1 MLVKDLGEF
10 KLIER
15 FRKQI
20 KLDPSVIVGSGDDCA
35 VLEFDKKRYQLFT
48 CDMLV
53 ENIDFTLKDNPY
65 FIGRKAVA
73 VSISDIASSSGLPK
87 HCVISLGIPKNTPL
101 KFLDSLFKG
110 MLDICK
116 EFKINIAGGDLSAS
130 NKIIIDV
137 TMLGL
142 VEKKYLT
149 LRSAAKSGDYIFVTG
164 ELGGSILGKHFN
176 FIPRVREAR
185 FLSENFKINA
195 MIDVSDGLT
204 QDLGHI
210 LSRSEVGA
218 VIYEELIP
226 LSPQAR
232 NLSDGLSSG
241 EDFELIFTLPP
252 REGKK
257 LLSRRIVNFKL
268 IGEIVDKKYGFKLA
282 YSSGKM
288 KDIKIK
294 GFTHF

>member
-116 EFKINIAGGDLSAS
+116 EFKINIAGGYLSAS